1 MQCKLRACINVKRT
15 QMSLLKME
23 WTKEWDK
30 MAVEYSSSKEK
41 TDLDFNQRM
50 EELEFKPDFIS
61 LKEELLRLYLEKCR
75 YVYSLAFFQ
84 WRKYMSQTSGE
95 TEEIKMIF
103 DERRDSILA
112 IFANLEK
119 RRKET

>member
-1 MQCKLRACINVKRT
+1 
-15 QMSLLKME
+15 MSLLKME

-41 TDLDFNQRM
+41 TDLDFNQKM

-75 YVYSLAFFQ
+75 YVYSLAFF
-84 WRKYMSQTSGE
+84 
-95 TEEIKMIF
+95 
-103 DERRDSILA
+103 
-112 IFANLEK
+112 
-119 RRKET
+119 